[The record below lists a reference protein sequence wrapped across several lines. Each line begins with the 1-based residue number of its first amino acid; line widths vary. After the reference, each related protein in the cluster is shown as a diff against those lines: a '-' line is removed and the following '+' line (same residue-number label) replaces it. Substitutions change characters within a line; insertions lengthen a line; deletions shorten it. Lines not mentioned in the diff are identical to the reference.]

1 MDAVTTDE
9 GELILPDLTP
19 AARRILDAAAE
30 LFYLHGIHAV
40 GVDTIAATS
49 GVTKRTLYDR
59 FGSKDVLVAT
69 YLRARHV
76 AWWARLD
83 ERLEVAPEPRALA
96 VFDAYAEDAPSVERG
111 CAFLNAAGELPA
123 DHPAHA
129 VIRAHK
135 HAVRARLEELVRAD
149 RPELDAPVTADH
161 LFLLLEGGVAQR
173 GIDGDA
179 RLMRSAREAAAR
191 LLG

>member
-1 MDAVTTDE
+1 MMDAMTTDE
-9 GELILPDLTP
+9 GELVLPDLTP
-19 AARRILDAAAE
+19 AAGRILDAAAE

-40 GVDTIAATS
+40 GVDTIAAAS

-83 ERLEVAPEPRALA
+83 ERLEVAPAPRALA

-123 DHPAHA
+123 DSAGQR
-129 VIRAHK
+129 RARSRRTNSGARSA
-135 HAVRARLEELVRAD
+135 AVRSRRQ
-149 RPELDAPVTADH
+149 T
-161 LFLLLEGGVAQR
+161 
-173 GIDGDA
+173 
-179 RLMRSAREAAAR
+179 AAAR
-191 LLG
+191 

>member
-1 MDAVTTDE
+1 MDAMTTDE
-9 GELILPDLTP
+9 GELVPPDLTP
-19 AARRILDAAAE
+19 AAGRILDAAAE

-40 GVDTIAATS
+40 GVDTIADAS

-69 YLRARHV
+69 YLRARHA

-83 ERLEVAPEPRALA
+83 ERLAEAPEPRALA
-96 VFDAYAEDAPSVERG
+96 VFDAYAQDAPSVERG

-123 DHPAHA
+123 GHPAHA

-135 HAVRARLEELVRAD
+135 HAVRVRLEELVRAD
-149 RPELDAPVTADH
+149 RPDLDAAATAEH

-179 RLMRSAREAAAR
+179 RLMRSARELAAR